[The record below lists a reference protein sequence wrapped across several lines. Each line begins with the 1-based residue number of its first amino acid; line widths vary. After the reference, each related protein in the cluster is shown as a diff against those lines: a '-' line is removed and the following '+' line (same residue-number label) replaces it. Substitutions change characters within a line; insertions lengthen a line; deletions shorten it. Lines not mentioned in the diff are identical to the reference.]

1 MKDKQETRKATETP
15 AADDQAV
22 SIGFAGLG
30 LCPQLVAAVQKMGW
44 AAPTPIQEEAIPIA
58 LSGQDVFGVAQT
70 GTGKTG
76 AFVLPILQKLL
87 ELGPAPGLSPYCVVL
102 APTRELVQQ
111 IAGQFEAL
119 SAGSAIRVIT
129 AYGGTSDRPQTK
141 ALSEGIEIIVGAP
154 GRVMDLMRQGYLQF
168 NHLVFNVLDEAD
180 RMFDMGF
187 IDDIRTI
194 LNRMPSRRQTMMFS
208 ATLMPAVKRVAQ
220 DYLFYPAEIRIGR
233 IAPPKE
239 LCHELWLLPEEGKPA
254 ALDDLL
260 QGDYSSVV
268 VFSRTKKGTSELAQ
282 RLSRKGVSV
291 ASIHADRL
299 QRDREKALAS
309 FRAGGVRVLVAT
321 DVASRGLD
329 IEDIGLVVN
338 YDLPRDPEDYVHRV
352 GRTARVHKTGLA
364 VTFVTPDE
372 ERYAVN
378 IERFIGSQIVRRR
391 YTRAGIEASAAA
403 PDRQQQSPSPSP
415 ASPDSKPRR
424 QSSRRGGRGGRS
436 RGGRVNPPKR
446 D

>member
-1 MKDKQETRKATETP
+1 MNSEQKNGKDSSAPDGTGATRAF
-15 AADDQAV
+15 AA
-22 SIGFAGLG
+22 LG
-30 LCPQLVAAVQKMGW
+30 LNPLLAAATQQLGW
-44 AAPTPIQEEAIPIA
+44 TEPTAIQREAIPVA
-58 LSGQDVFGVAQT
+58 LSGQDIFGVAQT

-76 AFVLPILQKLL
+76 AFVLPVLHRLM
-87 ELGPAPGLSPYCVVL
+87 ELDPAPGLNPYCVVL

-119 SAGSAIRVIT
+119 GADSGIRVIT

-141 ALSEGIEIIVGAP
+141 ALSEGVEVVVGAP

-168 NHLVFNVLDEAD
+168 AHLAFSVLDEAD

-187 IDDIRTI
+187 IDDIKTI

-208 ATLMPAVKRVAQ
+208 ATLLPTVKRVAK

-239 LCHELWLLPEEGKPA
+239 LRHELWLMPEHRKPA
-254 ALDDLL
+254 ALDELL
-260 QGDYSSVV
+260 AEDHSSVV
-268 VFSRTKKGTSELAQ
+268 VFNRTKKGTAELAR
-282 RLSRKGVSV
+282 RLSQSGYSV

-299 QRDREKALAS
+299 QRDRERALEG
-309 FRAGGVRVLVAT
+309 FRNGSVRILVAT

-338 YDLPRDPEDYVHRV
+338 YDPPQDPEDYVHRV
-352 GRTARVHKTGLA
+352 GRTARVHRSGLA

-372 ERYAVN
+372 ERYAVK
-378 IERFIGSQIVRRR
+378 IERFIGSSIDRRKYGESGSAKPSEQPSPKPSGRSTRSKSRRR
-391 YTRAGIEASAAA
+391 GSRGS
-403 PDRQQQSPSPSP
+403 RSR
-415 ASPDSKPRR
+415 KPRR
-424 QSSRRGGRGGRS
+424 
-436 RGGRVNPPKR
+436 